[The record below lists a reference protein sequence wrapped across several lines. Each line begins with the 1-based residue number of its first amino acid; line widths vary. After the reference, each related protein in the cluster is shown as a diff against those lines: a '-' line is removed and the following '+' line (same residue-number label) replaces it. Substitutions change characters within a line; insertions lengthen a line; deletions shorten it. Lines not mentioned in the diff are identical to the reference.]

1 MSISRT
7 DGKMAVVQFVPL
19 GKGRE
24 VKQGVTIIS
33 AANRAEVPIGQSCN
47 GDGICGWCKVKVLSG
62 LQELDLPSRLEQ
74 RLIETNGFS
83 PDERAACLARVRGDV
98 IVTTSYWTK

>member
-1 MSISRT
+1 MPIVSF
-7 DGKMAVVQFVPL
+7 QPL
-19 GKGRE
+19 EKRRE
-24 VKQGVTIIS
+24 VKNGATILA
-33 AANRAEVPIGQSCN
+33 AANQCDAPIGQSCS
-47 GDGICGWCKVKVLSG
+47 GDGICGWCKVKILSG
-62 LQELDLPSRLEQ
+62 LQELEPPSRLEQ